1 MTRLSDEARDAL
13 ETLYAATSFPDM
25 ATRQALANQ
34 LNIEARQVQ
43 IWFQNKRQRMRMKN
57 NGPAVVRR
65 RGASDA
71 SSAQQRGFEH
81 PLTGHLYQLV
91 RAPLDGSVAKSIAKP
106 HGWKQHGG
114 PMDALDVLAYAA
126 SVMSETDGSSASTSD
141 ADGSDAEQTS
151 SP

>member
-13 ETLYAATSFPDM
+13 ETLYAATSFDM
-25 ATRQALANQ
+25 ATRQALVTSST
-34 LNIEARQVQ
+34 LRRRVQ
-43 IWFQNKRQRMRMKN
+43 IWFQNKR
-57 NGPAVVRR
+57 
-65 RGASDA
+65 SDA
-71 SSAQQRGFEH
+71 NEEQRSGGGAAPRRERRSSAQQRGFEH
-81 PLTGHLYQLV
+81 PLTGHLYQFV
-91 RAPLDGSVAKSIAKP
+91 RAPLMVRQVDCKAD
-106 HGWKQHGG
+106 GWKQHGG